1 MSWGKSVGSQDV
13 SLPHAATGRP
23 GAIGMHVCACVAW
36 CVLVCVCACMCFLSM
51 QVAVYILLVW
61 VSGNVPCVR
70 WVVFVVV
77 SYACLCTV
85 CVCVHVVFSYA
96 CLCVVCVC
104 VYACC
109 S

>member
-1 MSWGKSVGSQDV
+1 MLLSSQDV
-13 SLPHAATGRP
+13 ALPHATTGQ
-23 GAIGMHVCACVAW
+23 GQEQ
-36 CVLVCVCACMCFLSM
+36 LACMCCLEV

-77 SYACLCTV
+77 SYACLCMV
-85 CVCVHVVFSYA
+85 CVCVCMLQLAMHA
-96 CLCVVCVC
+96 
-104 VYACC
+104 YACC